1 MVVNSIEIKN
11 LGDSGIL
18 ISLKKGF
25 GNNPLKDINYLD
37 QLISNQNLE
46 EINDIVPCIS
56 TLGIL
61 YNPYKIN
68 YEELVSKLKEII
80 DKKLISNPISS
91 IKKWKIPIC
100 YDQEFGLDIDEISNK
115 LKLSIKNLINYHKQS
130 VYQVDMIGFLPGFLY
145 LGNLNNSLYLKRKE
159 TPRVSV
165 PEGSIGIAGNQTG
178 IYNLNSPGGWN
189 IIGRTPLK
197 LFSKYK
203 NPPIEI
209 KRGDNVVFYEI
220 KKDEFEKIKS
230 DLTK

>member
-80 DKKLISNPISS
+80 DRNEIG
-91 IKKWKIPIC
+91 KILFFNVI
-100 YDQEFGLDIDEISNK
+100 
-115 LKLSIKNLINYHKQS
+115 
-130 VYQVDMIGFLPGFLY
+130 LY
-145 LGNLNNSLYLKRKE
+145 FFF
-159 TPRVSV
+159 
-165 PEGSIGIAGNQTG
+165 
-178 IYNLNSPGGWN
+178 YNL
-189 IIGRTPLK
+189 
-197 LFSKYK
+197 LF
-203 NPPIEI
+203 
-209 KRGDNVVFYEI
+209 
-220 KKDEFEKIKS
+220 
-230 DLTK
+230 